1 MKAALIIIGNEILSG
16 RTQDKNLSY
25 LANWLNE
32 IGIQLSEV
40 RVIRDEE
47 EVIIETV
54 NYLRKTYSYV
64 FTTGG
69 IGPTHDDI
77 TSLSIA
83 KAFNV
88 DLAINDKALSILKEY
103 YKDSELT
110 DARMKMTMIPKGAEL
125 VDNPISKAPGF
136 KMENVFVMAGIPS
149 IMQGMLEGA
158 RKHLKGGNIVKSTSV
173 DIFTAESNVADELT
187 QKIATIGENM
197 SLRSS
202 IYVAPSTGRG
212 SAIPPIWPKSIK
224 MWQDWRATLELF
236 YKIIERL
243 RMLRPPANPIRLSG
257 PKHLK

>member
-47 EVIIETV
+47 KVIIDTV
-54 NYLRKTYSYV
+54 NHLRSEYDYV

-83 KAFNV
+83 RAFGVELEVNG
-88 DLAINDKALSILKEY
+88 KALSILKEY
-103 YKDSELT
+103 YKDGELT
-110 DARMKMTMIPKGAEL
+110 EARMKMTMIPVGAEL
-125 VDNPISKAPGF
+125 VDNPVSKAPGF
-136 KMENVFVMAGIPS
+136 KMNNVFVMAGIPS

-158 RKHLKGGNIVKSTSV
+158 RRFLKGGDVVKSMSIDVYTP
-173 DIFTAESNVADELT
+173 ESNVAQALT
-187 QKIATIGENM
+187 DLQKKYNDVEIGSYPFSKDNRFGTTLVM
-197 SLRSS
+197 RSS
-202 IYVAPSTGRG
+202 DEKRL
-212 SAIPPIWPKSIK
+212 
-224 MWQDWRATLELF
+224 QQCDEELKELMKE
-236 YKIIERL
+236 YDT
-243 RMLRPPANPIRLSG
+243 NY
-257 PKHLK
+257 

>member
-47 EVIIETV
+47 KIIIDTV
-54 NYLRKTYSYV
+54 NHLRSEYDYV

-83 KAFNV
+83 RAFGV
-88 DLAINDKALSILKEY
+88 ELEVNDKALSILKEY
-103 YKDSELT
+103 YKDGELT
-110 DARMKMTMIPKGAEL
+110 EARMKMTMIPVGAEL
-125 VDNPISKAPGF
+125 VDNPVSKAPGF
-136 KMENVFVMAGIPS
+136 KMDNVFVMAGIPS

-158 RKHLKGGNIVKSTSV
+158 RRFLKGGDVVKSMSIDV
-173 DIFTAESNVADELT
+173 FTPESNVAQALT
-187 QKIATIGENM
+187 DLQKKYNDVEIGSYPFSKDNRFGTTLVM
-197 SLRSS
+197 RSS
-202 IYVAPSTGRG
+202 NEKRL
-212 SAIPPIWPKSIK
+212 
-224 MWQDWRATLELF
+224 QQCDEELKELMKE
-236 YKIIERL
+236 YDT
-243 RMLRPPANPIRLSG
+243 NY
-257 PKHLK
+257 

>member
-40 RVIRDEE
+40 RIIRDEE
-47 EVIIETV
+47 KIIIETV
-54 NYLRKTYSYV
+54 NYLRKTYNYV

-83 KAFNV
+83 RAFNV
-88 DLAINDKALSILKEY
+88 DLEINDKALSILKEY

-110 DARMKMTMIPKGAEL
+110 DARMKMTMMPKGAEL
-125 VDNPISKAPGF
+125 VDNPISRAPGF
-136 KMENVFVMAGIPS
+136 KMENVFVMAGIPL

-158 RKHLKGGNIVKSTSV
+158 RQYLKGGDVIKTTSV
-173 DIFTAESNVADELT
+173 DVFTPESNVAEDLAQLQNKFPNVEIGSYPFSKENKFGTSLVLRSKDEELLNNCKLEL
-187 QKIATIGENM
+187 QKIVDK
-197 SLRSS
+197 L
-202 IYVAPSTGRG
+202 
-212 SAIPPIWPKSIK
+212 
-224 MWQDWRATLELF
+224 
-236 YKIIERL
+236 
-243 RMLRPPANPIRLSG
+243 
-257 PKHLK
+257 

>member
-47 EVIIETV
+47 EIIVDAV
-54 NYLRKTYSYV
+54 NNLRKTYNYV

-83 KAFNV
+83 RAFNV
-88 DLAINDKALSILKEY
+88 DLEINDKALSILKEY

-125 VDNPISKAPGF
+125 VDNPISRAPGF
-136 KMENVFVMAGIPS
+136 KIENVFVMAGIPS

-158 RKHLKGGNIVKSTSV
+158 RKYLKGGDIIKSTSV
-173 DIFTAESNVADELT
+173 DVFTRESNVAEELAEL
-187 QKIATIGENM
+187 QRNYPDIEIGSYPFSKENKFGT
-197 SLRSS
+197 SLVLRSKDS
-202 IYVAPSTGRG
+202 RLL
-212 SAIPPIWPKSIK
+212 KK
-224 MWQDWRATLELF
+224 CELELLR
-236 YKIIERL
+236 IIDKFK
-243 RMLRPPANPIRLSG
+243 S
-257 PKHLK
+257 

>member
-47 EVIIETV
+47 KVIIDTV
-54 NYLRKTYSYV
+54 NHLRSEYDYV

-83 KAFNV
+83 RAFGV
-88 DLAINDKALSILKEY
+88 ELEINDKALAILKEY
-103 YKDSELT
+103 YKDGELT
-110 DARMKMTMIPKGAEL
+110 EARMKMTMIPVGAEL
-125 VDNPISKAPGF
+125 VDNPVSKAPGF
-136 KMENVFVMAGIPS
+136 KMDNVFVMAGIPS

-158 RKHLKGGNIVKSTSV
+158 RRFLKGGDVVKSMSIDV
-173 DIFTAESNVADELT
+173 FTPESNVAQALT
-187 QKIATIGENM
+187 DLQKKYNDVEIGSYPFSKDNRFGTTIVM
-197 SLRSS
+197 RSS
-202 IYVAPSTGRG
+202 NEKRLH
-212 SAIPPIWPKSIK
+212 
-224 MWQDWRATLELF
+224 QCDEELKELMKE
-236 YKIIERL
+236 YDT
-243 RMLRPPANPIRLSG
+243 NY
-257 PKHLK
+257 

>member
-54 NYLRKTYSYV
+54 NYLRKTYDYV

-88 DLAINDKALSILKEY
+88 DLEINDKALSILKEY

-125 VDNPISKAPGF
+125 VENPVSKAPGF

-158 RKHLKGGNIVKSTSV
+158 RKHLKGGDIIKSVSV
-173 DIFTAESNVADELT
+173 DVFTPESNVADELT
-187 QKIATIGENM
+187 KLQDKYKNIEIGSYPFTKENRFGT
-197 SLRSS
+197 SLVLRS
-202 IYVAPSTGRG
+202 
-212 SAIPPIWPKSIK
+212 KNEQLLEECK
-224 MWQDWRATLELF
+224 LELL
-236 YKIIERL
+236 KIVDKFK
-243 RMLRPPANPIRLSG
+243 S
-257 PKHLK
+257 

>member
-47 EVIIETV
+47 KVIIDTV
-54 NYLRKTYSYV
+54 NHLRSEYDYV

-83 KAFNV
+83 RAFGV
-88 DLAINDKALSILKEY
+88 ELEVNDKALSILKEY
-103 YKDSELT
+103 YKDGELT
-110 DARMKMTMIPKGAEL
+110 EARMKMTMIPVGAEL
-125 VDNPISKAPGF
+125 VDNPVSKAPGF
-136 KMENVFVMAGIPS
+136 KMDNVFVMAGIPS

-158 RKHLKGGNIVKSTSV
+158 RRFLKGGDVVKSMSIDVYTP
-173 DIFTAESNVADELT
+173 ESNVAQALT
-187 QKIATIGENM
+187 DLQKKYNDVEIGSYPFSKDN
-197 SLRSS
+197 RFG
-202 IYVAPSTGRG
+202 T
-212 SAIPPIWPKSIK
+212 
-224 MWQDWRATLELF
+224 TLV
-236 YKIIERL
+236 
-243 RMLRPPANPIRLSG
+243 M
-257 PKHLK
+257 

>member
-47 EVIIETV
+47 EIIVDAV
-54 NYLRKTYSYV
+54 NNLRKTYNYV

-83 KAFNV
+83 RAFNV
-88 DLAINDKALSILKEY
+88 DLEINDKALSILKEY

-125 VDNPISKAPGF
+125 VDNPISRAPGF
-136 KMENVFVMAGIPS
+136 KIENVFVMAGIPS

-158 RKHLKGGNIVKSTSV
+158 RKHLKGGDIIKSTSV
-173 DIFTAESNVADELT
+173 DVFTRESNVAEELAEL
-187 QKIATIGENM
+187 QRNYPDIEIGSYPFSKENKFGT
-197 SLRSS
+197 SLVLRSKDS
-202 IYVAPSTGRG
+202 ILL
-212 SAIPPIWPKSIK
+212 KK
-224 MWQDWRATLELF
+224 CELELL
-236 YKIIERL
+236 KIIDKFK
-243 RMLRPPANPIRLSG
+243 S
-257 PKHLK
+257 

>member
-54 NYLRKTYSYV
+54 NYLRKTYNYV

-77 TSLSIA
+77 TSLSVA

-88 DLAINDKALSILKEY
+88 ELAVNDKALSILKEY
-103 YKDSELT
+103 YKDSEL
-110 DARMKMTMIPKGAEL
+110 
-125 VDNPISKAPGF
+125 KAF
-136 KMENVFVMAGIPS
+136 
-149 IMQGMLEGA
+149 L
-158 RKHLKGGNIVKSTSV
+158 
-173 DIFTAESNVADELT
+173 
-187 QKIATIGENM
+187 
-197 SLRSS
+197 
-202 IYVAPSTGRG
+202 
-212 SAIPPIWPKSIK
+212 
-224 MWQDWRATLELF
+224 
-236 YKIIERL
+236 
-243 RMLRPPANPIRLSG
+243 
-257 PKHLK
+257 

>member
-47 EVIIETV
+47 KVIIDTV
-54 NYLRKTYSYV
+54 NHLRSEYDYV

-83 KAFNV
+83 RAFGV
-88 DLAINDKALSILKEY
+88 ELEVNDKALSILREY
-103 YKDSELT
+103 YKDGELT
-110 DARMKMTMIPKGAEL
+110 EARMKMTMIPVGAEL
-125 VDNPISKAPGF
+125 VDNPVSKAPGF
-136 KMENVFVMAGIPS
+136 KMDNVFVMAGIPS

-158 RKHLKGGNIVKSTSV
+158 RRFLKGGDVVKSMSIDV
-173 DIFTAESNVADELT
+173 FTPESNVAQALT
-187 QKIATIGENM
+187 DLQKKYNDVEIGSYPFSKDNRFGTTLVM
-197 SLRSS
+197 RSS
-202 IYVAPSTGRG
+202 KEKRLH
-212 SAIPPIWPKSIK
+212 
-224 MWQDWRATLELF
+224 QCDEELKELMKE
-236 YKIIERL
+236 YDT
-243 RMLRPPANPIRLSG
+243 NY
-257 PKHLK
+257 

>member
-47 EVIIETV
+47 KVIIDTV
-54 NYLRKTYSYV
+54 NHLRSEYDYV

-83 KAFNV
+83 RAFGV
-88 DLAINDKALSILKEY
+88 ELEVNDKALSILKEY
-103 YKDSELT
+103 YKDGELT
-110 DARMKMTMIPKGAEL
+110 EARMKMTMIPVGAEL
-125 VDNPISKAPGF
+125 VDNPVSKAPGF
-136 KMENVFVMAGIPS
+136 KMDNVFVMAGIPS

-158 RKHLKGGNIVKSTSV
+158 RMFLKGGDVVKSKSIDV
-173 DIFTAESNVADELT
+173 FTPESNVAQALT
-187 QKIATIGENM
+187 DLQKKYNDVEIGSYPFSKDNRFGTTLVM
-197 SLRSS
+197 RSS
-202 IYVAPSTGRG
+202 DEKRLH
-212 SAIPPIWPKSIK
+212 
-224 MWQDWRATLELF
+224 QCDEELKELMKE
-236 YKIIERL
+236 YDT
-243 RMLRPPANPIRLSG
+243 NY
-257 PKHLK
+257 

>member
-47 EVIIETV
+47 KVIIDTV
-54 NYLRKTYSYV
+54 NHLRSEYNYV

-83 KAFNV
+83 RAFGV
-88 DLAINDKALSILKEY
+88 ELEVNDKALSILKEY
-103 YKDSELT
+103 YKDGELT
-110 DARMKMTMIPKGAEL
+110 EARMKMTMIPVGAEL
-125 VDNPISKAPGF
+125 VDNPVSKAPGF
-136 KMENVFVMAGIPS
+136 KMDNVFVMAGIPS

-158 RKHLKGGNIVKSTSV
+158 RRFLKGGDVVKSMSIDVYTP
-173 DIFTAESNVADELT
+173 ESNVAQALT
-187 QKIATIGENM
+187 DLQKKYNDVEIGSYPFSKDNRFGTTLVM
-197 SLRSS
+197 RSS
-202 IYVAPSTGRG
+202 DEKRL
-212 SAIPPIWPKSIK
+212 
-224 MWQDWRATLELF
+224 QQCDEELKELMKE
-236 YKIIERL
+236 YDT
-243 RMLRPPANPIRLSG
+243 NY
-257 PKHLK
+257 

>member
-47 EVIIETV
+47 KVIIDTV
-54 NYLRKTYSYV
+54 NHLRSEYDYV

-83 KAFNV
+83 RAFGV
-88 DLAINDKALSILKEY
+88 ELEINNKALAILKEY
-103 YKDSELT
+103 YKDGELT
-110 DARMKMTMIPKGAEL
+110 EARMKMTMIPVGAEL
-125 VDNPISKAPGF
+125 VDNPVSKAPGF
-136 KMENVFVMAGIPS
+136 KMDNVFVMAGIPS

-158 RKHLKGGNIVKSTSV
+158 RRFLKGGDVVKSMSIDV
-173 DIFTAESNVADELT
+173 FTPESNVAQALT
-187 QKIATIGENM
+187 DLQKKYNDVEIGSYPFSKDNRFGTTLVM
-197 SLRSS
+197 RSS
-202 IYVAPSTGRG
+202 NEKRLHQCDG
-212 SAIPPIWPKSIK
+212 
-224 MWQDWRATLELF
+224 ELKELMKE
-236 YKIIERL
+236 YDT
-243 RMLRPPANPIRLSG
+243 NY
-257 PKHLK
+257 

>member
-47 EVIIETV
+47 KVIIDTV
-54 NYLRKTYSYV
+54 NHLRSEYNYV

-83 KAFNV
+83 RAFGV
-88 DLAINDKALSILKEY
+88 ELEINDKALTILKEY
-103 YKDSELT
+103 YKDGELT
-110 DARMKMTMIPKGAEL
+110 EARMKMTMIPVGAEL
-125 VDNPISKAPGF
+125 VDNPVSKAPGF
-136 KMENVFVMAGIPS
+136 KMDNVFVMAGIPS

-158 RKHLKGGNIVKSTSV
+158 RMFLKGGDVVKSMSIDV
-173 DIFTAESNVADELT
+173 FTPESNVAQALT
-187 QKIATIGENM
+187 DLQKKYNDVEIGSYPFSKDNRFGTTLVM
-197 SLRSS
+197 RSS
-202 IYVAPSTGRG
+202 NEKRL
-212 SAIPPIWPKSIK
+212 
-224 MWQDWRATLELF
+224 QQCDEELKELMKE
-236 YKIIERL
+236 YDT
-243 RMLRPPANPIRLSG
+243 NY
-257 PKHLK
+257 

>member
-47 EVIIETV
+47 EIIADAV
-54 NYLRKTYSYV
+54 NNLRKTYNYV

-83 KAFNV
+83 RAFNV
-88 DLAINDKALSILKEY
+88 DLEINDKALSILKEY

-125 VDNPISKAPGF
+125 VDNPISRAPGF
-136 KMENVFVMAGIPS
+136 KIENVFVMAGIPS

-158 RKHLKGGNIVKSTSV
+158 RKHLKGGDIIRSTSV
-173 DIFTAESNVADELT
+173 DVFTPESNVAEELAEL
-187 QKIATIGENM
+187 QSNYPDVEIGSYPFSKENRFGT
-197 SLRSS
+197 SLVLRSEDEELLQ
-202 IYVAPSTGRG
+202 
-212 SAIPPIWPKSIK
+212 KCE
-224 MWQDWRATLELF
+224 LELL
-236 YKIIERL
+236 KIVDKFKI
-243 RMLRPPANPIRLSG
+243 
-257 PKHLK
+257 

>member
-16 RTQDKNLSY
+16 RTQDQNLSY

-47 EVIIETV
+47 EVIVKTV
-54 NYLRKTYSYV
+54 NYLRETYSYV

-83 KAFNV
+83 KAFDV
-88 DLAINDKALSILKEY
+88 ELEVNDKALSILKEY

-125 VDNPISKAPGF
+125 VENPVSKAPGF

-158 RKHLKGGNIVKSTSV
+158 KKHLKGGDIIKSTSV
-173 DIFTAESNVADELT
+173 DVFTPESNIAEELAEL
-187 QKIATIGENM
+187 QNNYPDVEIGSYPFSKENRFGT
-197 SLRSS
+197 SLVLRSEDE
-202 IYVAPSTGRG
+202 AQL
-212 SAIPPIWPKSIK
+212 KK
-224 MWQDWRATLELF
+224 CELELF
-236 YKIIERL
+236 KIVEKYKF
-243 RMLRPPANPIRLSG
+243 
-257 PKHLK
+257 